1 MGEAPSQSPELKNNK
16 QLVRDF
22 IEDVLT
28 RHNIGAADKY
38 FFAQKPIKH
47 NAQVLGTEGFKEARR
62 RFFQEFPD
70 SRTTIDH
77 IVAEGD
83 QVFAMLTTT
92 ATNKQTGKKVTIKSA
107 DLYRIEDGKIAE
119 HWDVVDESGMA

>member
-1 MGEAPSQSPELKNNK
+1 MGEAPSQSPELENNK

-22 IEDVLT
+22 IKDVLT